1 MPGLVT
7 REGVTEPARAA
18 AELLGKQRARPLIND
33 LDGDAPAGRTWDRR

>member
-18 AELLGKQRARPLIND
+18 ELLGEQRARPLIND
-33 LDGDAPAGRTWDRR
+33 LDGDVPAGGTWDRR